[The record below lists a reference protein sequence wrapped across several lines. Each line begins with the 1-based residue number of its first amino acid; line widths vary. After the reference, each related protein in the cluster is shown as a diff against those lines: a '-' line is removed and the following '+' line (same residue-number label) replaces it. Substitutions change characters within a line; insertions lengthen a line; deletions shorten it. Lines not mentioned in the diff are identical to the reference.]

1 MKPFPRLRTS
11 PPCPHLP
18 TRILAPGVLVAP
30 ANFPPGNIGKEDPA
44 AHVTPQDLV
53 TPTLKSE
60 HYTTGRGGS
69 GNMAKNDPN
78 RPEVARAAQDVEAPA
93 HREPEGRHHYGRGGA
108 ANIAKTDEEEK
119 KRASG
124 EHKERKTVDQKKRLS
139 GEQKERNSD
148 EVRRQE
154 GKGIVDK
161 GKEFLQKLGGKK

>member
-1 MKPFPRLRTS
+1 
-11 PPCPHLP
+11 
-18 TRILAPGVLVAP
+18 
-30 ANFPPGNIGKEDPA
+30 
-44 AHVTPQDLV
+44 
-53 TPTLKSE
+53 
-60 HYTTGRGGS
+60 
-69 GNMAKNDPN
+69 MAKNDPN